1 MPSVQKPVVKTK
13 TEVQLDQIGEL
24 AAPESIQPGV
34 RVYHGKFGFGRVQAV
49 DGVGPDARA
58 VVAFDTVGTKTLV
71 LKFAKLL
78 IPK

>member
-1 MPSVQKPVVKTK
+1 MKTK
-13 TEVQLDQIGEL
+13 TDVQLDQIGTL
-24 AAPESIQPGV
+24 APPEAIRPGV
-34 RVYHGKFGFGRVQAV
+34 RVYHNKFGFGMVESV
-49 DGVGPDARA
+49 EGVGPDARA

>member
-1 MPSVQKPVVKTK
+1 VVKST
-13 TEVQLDQIGEL
+13 TEVRLDQIGTL
-24 AAPESIQPGV
+24 APPEAIQPGV
-34 RVYHGKFGFGRVQAV
+34 RVYHSKFGFGLVEVV

-58 VVAFDTVGTKTLV
+58 VVVFDQSGRKTLV